1 MRHCPGRGVYEQEE
15 GGLLISDYTIFSMK
29 RIASFAFIFIFL
41 LFAACSRDAKVIVKN
56 TGDNPE
62 IVLRHSAPVGHTNSV
77 LIQDTLSGT
86 SELRFRIATKQPA
99 FISLQDVSDPSI
111 IVYFPVQRGETYK
124 LDFDGSAFSFEE
136 PRQDAQ
142 RLYAAIPR
150 YGHPQME
157 ALSYTGEIDPVLV
170 RTKLDS
176 VRALQMAPFDSLL
189 RTRSISPEMFDLISA
204 DRECNVLSVMAQV
217 GVLLHSEEIQTAA
230 FDGFNPDSDRM
241 LGALGYFDLMEAYAS
256 RKLMERR
263 EEIMPLVRAGQ
274 INTLLIGEYKKVLTG
289 ERLESAYAYQW
300 SFAAIQRRY
309 EKELIP
315 LYEEFKQTYPN
326 SLYLAAMQGYYE
338 EICAFHAPKNLSDDI
353 QFMTDTEG
361 ISTMEALLS
370 RFAGKKLY
378 VDVWATWCGP
388 CKEEF
393 VNEKSLHELLESKGY
408 EMLYLSVDKEE
419 ADVQWRD
426 MVAYYQLR
434 GQHIR
439 AGEALINDL
448 QRLYG
453 ANGVMAIPWNMI
465 VDTHG
470 RIVQLH
476 APRPSESVAL
486 STALDTLD

>member
-1 MRHCPGRGVYEQEE
+1 MN
-15 GGLLISDYTIFSMK
+15 
-29 RIASFAFIFIFL
+29 RILSFAYLSIIL
-41 LFAACSRDAKVIVKN
+41 LFAACSRDAEVIVKN
-56 TGDNPE
+56 TGGIPE
-62 IVLRHSAPVGHTNSV
+62 LVLRHSVPVGHANSV

-86 SELRFRIATKQPA
+86 SELRFKIAARHPA
-99 FISLQDVSDPSI
+99 FISLQNVSDPSI
-111 IVYFPVQRGETYK
+111 IVYFPVQCGETYK

-136 PRQDAQ
+136 PGQDAQ

-157 ALSYTGEIDPVLV
+157 ALSYTGDTDPVLV
-170 RTKLDS
+170 RTKLDN

-189 RTRSISPEMFDLISA
+189 RTHKISPEMFDLIAA

-217 GVLLHSEEIQTAA
+217 GVLLRSEEIQTAA
-230 FDGFNPDSDRM
+230 FEGFNPDSDRM

-300 SFAAIQRRY
+300 CFAAIQRQY

-326 SLYLAAMQGYYE
+326 SPYLSAMRGYYE
-338 EICAFHAPKNLSDDI
+338 EICAFHAPKNLSADI

-361 ISTMEALLS
+361 ISTMEALLT
-370 RFAGKKLY
+370 RFAGKKVY
-378 VDVWATWCGP
+378 IDVWATWCGP

-393 VNEKSLHELLESKGY
+393 AHEGALHGLLEDKGY
-408 EMLYLSVDKEE
+408 EMLYLSVDK
-419 ADVQWRD
+419 DSDDSQWRE
-426 MVAYYQLR
+426 MVAYYQLH
-434 GQHIR
+434 GYHAR
-439 AGEALINDL
+439 AGEALISDL
-448 QRLYG
+448 QRLFD
-453 ANGVMAIPWNMI
+453 ANGTMAIPWNMI
-465 VDTHG
+465 VDTQGH
-470 RIVQLH
+470 IVQLH
-476 APRPSESVAL
+476 APRPSDTEAL
-486 STALDTLD
+486 SNALDSVK

>member
-1 MRHCPGRGVYEQEE
+1 MRSI
-15 GGLLISDYTIFSMK
+15 LSFS
-29 RIASFAFIFIFL
+29 IVSII
-41 LFAACSRDAKVIVKN
+41 LFVVSCTRDAEVIVKN

-62 IVLRHSAPVGHTNSV
+62 MVLRHSIPVGHANSV

-86 SELRFRIATKQPA
+86 SELRFKIAAKQPA

-111 IVYFPVQRGETYK
+111 IVYFPVQRGESYK

-136 PRQDAQ
+136 PGQDAQ
-142 RLYAAIPR
+142 RFYTAIPR

-157 ALSYTGEIDPVLV
+157 ARSYTGDTDSVLI
-170 RTKLDS
+170 RAKLDS
-176 VRALQMAPFDSLL
+176 VRALQMDPFDSLL
-189 RTRSISPEMFDLISA
+189 KARKISPEMFNLIAA

-217 GVLLHSEEIQTAA
+217 GVLLRSEEIQAAA
-230 FDGFNPDSDRM
+230 FENFSPDSDRM
-241 LGALGYFDLMEAYAS
+241 LSSLGYFDLMEAYAS

-263 EEIMPLVRAGQ
+263 EEIIPLLRAGQ
-274 INTLLIGEYKKVLTG
+274 TNTLLINEYKKVLTG
-289 ERLESAYAYQW
+289 ERLESAFAYQW
-300 SFAAIQRRY
+300 RFAAIQKRY

-326 SLYLAAMQGYYE
+326 SPYLSAMKGYYE
-338 EICAFHAPKNLSDDI
+338 EICAFHAPKKLSDEI

-361 ISTMEALLS
+361 ISTMDDLLS

-388 CKEEF
+388 CKDEF
-393 VNEKSLHELLESKGY
+393 ANEKSLHELLESNGY
-408 EMLYLSVDKEE
+408 EMLYLSVDEDD

-434 GQHIR
+434 GYHIR

-448 QRLYG
+448 KRLYG
-453 ANGVMAIPWNMI
+453 ANGAMAIPWNMI
-465 VDTHG
+465 VDSHG
-470 RIVQLH
+470 SIVQLH
-476 APRPSESVAL
+476 DPRPSDPMAL
-486 STALDTLD
+486 SAALDTVD

>member
-1 MRHCPGRGVYEQEE
+1 MR
-15 GGLLISDYTIFSMK
+15 
-29 RIASFAFIFIFL
+29 RILPFAFISIFL
-41 LFAACSRDAKVIVKN
+41 LFAACSRDAEVIVKN
-56 TGDNPE
+56 TGNNPE
-62 IVLRHSAPVGHTNSV
+62 IVLRHSVPVGHANSV

-86 SELRFRIATKQPA
+86 SELRFKIAAKHPA

-111 IVYFPVQRGETYK
+111 IVYFPVQCGETYK

-136 PRQDAQ
+136 PGQDAQ

-157 ALSYTGEIDPVLV
+157 ALSYTGDTDPVLV

-176 VRALQMAPFDSLL
+176 ARALQMAPFDSLL
-189 RTRSISPEMFDLISA
+189 RTHKISPEMFDLIAA

-217 GVLLHSEEIQTAA
+217 GVLLRSEEIQTAA

-263 EEIMPLVRAGQ
+263 AEIMPLVRAGQ

-289 ERLESAYAYQW
+289 ERLENAYAYQW
-300 SFAAIQRRY
+300 RFAAIQRRY
-309 EKELIP
+309 EKELIS
-315 LYEEFKQTYPN
+315 LYEEFQKTYPY
-326 SLYLAAMQGYYE
+326 SPYLSAMQGYYE

-361 ISTMEALLS
+361 ISTMDELLS
-370 RFAGKKLY
+370 RFVGKKVY
-378 VDVWATWCGP
+378 IDVWATWCGP

-393 VNEKSLHELLESKGY
+393 AHEGALHGLLEDKGY
-408 EMLYLSVDKEE
+408 EMLYLSVDK
-419 ADVQWRD
+419 DSDDSQWRE

-434 GQHIR
+434 GYHAR
-439 AGEALINDL
+439 AGEALISDL
-448 QRLYG
+448 QRLFD
-453 ANGVMAIPWNMI
+453 ANGTMAIPWNMI
-465 VDTHG
+465 VDTQGH
-470 RIVQLH
+470 IVQLH
-476 APRPSESVAL
+476 APRPSDTEAL
-486 STALDTLD
+486 SNALDSVK

>member
-1 MRHCPGRGVYEQEE
+1 MRKIHFYS
-15 GGLLISDYTIFSMK
+15 LIPV
-29 RIASFAFIFIFL
+29 FL
-41 LFAACSRDAKVIVKN
+41 LLAACTRNAEVIVKN
-56 TGDNPE
+56 TGNNPE
-62 IVLRHSAPVGHTNSV
+62 MVLRHSIPVGHANSV

-86 SELRFRIATKQPA
+86 SGLRFKIAVKHPA
-99 FISLQDVSDPSI
+99 FISLQDVGNPTK
-111 IVYFPVQRGETYK
+111 IVYFPIESGKTYK

-136 PRQDAQ
+136 PGQDAQ
-142 RLYAAIPR
+142 RFYSAIPR

-157 ALSYTGEIDPVLV
+157 ALSYTEDTNPVLI
-170 RTKLDS
+170 RAKLDS
-176 VRALQMAPFDSLL
+176 VRALQMDPFDSLL
-189 RTRSISPEMFDLISA
+189 KARKISPEMFDLIAA

-217 GVLLHSEEIQTAA
+217 GVLLRSEEEIQAAA
-230 FDGFNPDSDRM
+230 FENFSPDSDRM
-241 LGALGYFDLMEAYAS
+241 LSSLGYFDLMEAFAS
-256 RKLMERR
+256 HKLMERQD
-263 EEIMPLVRAGQ
+263 EIMPMIQAGQ
-274 INTLLIGEYKKVLTG
+274 INTLFIDEYKKALTG
-289 ERLESAYAYQW
+289 ERLESAFAYQW
-300 SFAAIQRRY
+300 FLAAIQKRY

-326 SLYLAAMQGYYE
+326 SPYLSAMEGYYE
-338 EICAFHAPKNLSDDI
+338 EICAFHAPKTLSDDI

-361 ISTMEALLS
+361 ISTIEELLS

-393 VNEKSLHELLESKGY
+393 ANEKSLHELLESKGY

-434 GQHIR
+434 GHHIR

-448 QRLYG
+448 QRLYD
-453 ANGVMAIPWNMI
+453 ANGAMAIPWNMI

-470 RIVQLH
+470 SIVQLH
-476 APRPSESVAL
+476 APRPSDPVAL
-486 STALDTLD
+486 SISLDTVD

>member
-1 MRHCPGRGVYEQEE
+1 MR
-15 GGLLISDYTIFSMK
+15 
-29 RIASFAFIFIFL
+29 RILPFAFISIFL
-41 LFAACSRDAKVIVKN
+41 LLAACSRDAEVIVKN
-56 TGDNPE
+56 TGGIPE
-62 IVLRHSAPVGHTNSV
+62 LVLRHSVPVGHANSV

-86 SELRFRIATKQPA
+86 SELRFKIAAKHPA

-111 IVYFPVQRGETYK
+111 IVYFPVQCGEIYK

-136 PRQDAQ
+136 PGQDAQ
-142 RLYAAIPR
+142 RLYADIPR

-157 ALSYTGEIDPVLV
+157 ALSYTGNTDPVLV

-189 RTRSISPEMFDLISA
+189 RTHKISPEMFDLIAA

-217 GVLLHSEEIQTAA
+217 GVLLGSDEIQTAA

-263 EEIMPLVRAGQ
+263 AEIMPLVRAGQ

-300 SFAAIQRRY
+300 RFAAIQRRY
-309 EKELIP
+309 EKELIS
-315 LYEEFKQTYPN
+315 LYEEFQQTYPY
-326 SLYLAAMQGYYE
+326 SPYLSAMQGYYE

-361 ISTMEALLS
+361 ISTMDELLS
-370 RFAGKKLY
+370 RFVGKKVY
-378 VDVWATWCGP
+378 IDVWATWCGP

-393 VNEKSLHELLESKGY
+393 AHEGALHGLLEDKGY
-408 EMLYLSVDKEE
+408 EMLYLSVDK
-419 ADVQWRD
+419 DSDDSQWRE

-434 GQHIR
+434 GHHTR
-439 AGEALINDL
+439 AGEALISDL
-448 QRLYG
+448 QRLFD
-453 ANGVMAIPWNMI
+453 ANGTMAIPWNMI
-465 VDTHG
+465 VDTQGH
-470 RIVQLH
+470 IVQLH
-476 APRPSESVAL
+476 APGPSDTEAL
-486 STALDTLD
+486 SNALDSVK

>member
-1 MRHCPGRGVYEQEE
+1 MNRILSLACLSII
-15 GGLLISDYTIFSMK
+15 LL
-29 RIASFAFIFIFL
+29 L
-41 LFAACSRDAKVIVKN
+41 AACSRDAEVIVKN
-56 TGDNPE
+56 TGDIPE
-62 IVLRHSAPVGHTNSV
+62 IVLRHSVPVGHANSV

-86 SELRFRIATKQPA
+86 SELRFKIAAKHPA

-111 IVYFPVQRGETYK
+111 IVYFPVQRGDTYK
-124 LDFDGSAFSFEE
+124 LGFDGSAFSFEE
-136 PRQDAQ
+136 PGQDAQ

-157 ALSYTGEIDPVLV
+157 ALSYTENTDPVLI

-176 VRALQMAPFDSLL
+176 VRALQMTPFDSLL
-189 RTRSISPEMFDLISA
+189 RTLKISPEMFDLIAA

-217 GVLLHSEEIQTAA
+217 GVLLRSEEIQAAA
-230 FDGFNPDSDRM
+230 FEGFNPDSDRM

-263 EEIMPLVRAGQ
+263 EEIMPLVRAGK

-300 SFAAIQRRY
+300 RFAAIQRRY

-326 SLYLAAMQGYYE
+326 SPYLAAMQCYYE
-338 EICAFHAPKNLSDDI
+338 EICAFHAPKNLSYDI
-353 QFMTDTEG
+353 QFMIDTDG

-370 RFAGKKLY
+370 RFASKKVY
-378 VDVWATWCGP
+378 IDVWATWCGP

-393 VNEKSLHELLESKGY
+393 AHEGALHGLLEDKGY
-408 EMLYLSVDKEE
+408 EMLYLSVDK
-419 ADVQWRD
+419 DSDDTQWRE
-426 MVAYYQLR
+426 MVAYYKLR
-434 GQHIR
+434 GHHAR

-453 ANGVMAIPWNMI
+453 ANGAMAIPWNMI
-465 VDTHG
+465 VDTQG

-476 APRPSESVAL
+476 APRPSDTKAL
-486 STALDTLD
+486 SAALDSAK

>member
-1 MRHCPGRGVYEQEE
+1 MNRILSLASLSII
-15 GGLLISDYTIFSMK
+15 LL
-29 RIASFAFIFIFL
+29 L
-41 LFAACSRDAKVIVKN
+41 AACSRDAEVIVKN
-56 TGDNPE
+56 TGDIPE
-62 IVLRHSAPVGHTNSV
+62 IVLRHSVPVGHANSV

-86 SELRFRIATKQPA
+86 SELRFKIAAKHPA

-111 IVYFPVQRGETYK
+111 IVYFPVQCGETYK

-136 PRQDAQ
+136 PGQDAQ

-157 ALSYTGEIDPVLV
+157 ALSYTGNTDPALI

-176 VRALQMAPFDSLL
+176 VRAFQMAPFDSLL
-189 RTRSISPEMFDLISA
+189 RTRKISPEMFDLIAA
-204 DRECNVLSVMAQV
+204 DRECNALSVMAQV
-217 GVLLHSEEIQTAA
+217 GVLLRSEEIQAAA
-230 FDGFNPDSDRM
+230 FEGFNPDSDRM

-300 SFAAIQRRY
+300 RFAAIQRRY

-326 SLYLAAMQGYYE
+326 SPYLAAMRGYYE

-353 QFMTDTEG
+353 QFMTDTES
-361 ISTMEALLS
+361 ISTMESLLS
-370 RFAGKKLY
+370 RFAGKKVY
-378 VDVWATWCGP
+378 IDVWATWCGP

-393 VNEKSLHELLESKGY
+393 AHEGALHGLLEDKGY
-408 EMLYLSVDKEE
+408 EMLYLSVDK
-419 ADVQWRD
+419 DNDDLQWRE

-434 GQHIR
+434 GHHAR

-453 ANGVMAIPWNMI
+453 ANGAMAIPWNMI
-465 VDTHG
+465 VDTQG

-476 APRPSESVAL
+476 APRPSDTEAL
-486 STALDTLD
+486 SAALDSAK

>member
-1 MRHCPGRGVYEQEE
+1 MRSI
-15 GGLLISDYTIFSMK
+15 LSFS
-29 RIASFAFIFIFL
+29 IVSII
-41 LFAACSRDAKVIVKN
+41 LFVVSCTRDAEVIVKN

-62 IVLRHSAPVGHTNSV
+62 MVLRHSIPVGHANSV

-86 SELRFRIATKQPA
+86 SELRFKIVTKHPA
-99 FISLQDVSDPSI
+99 FISLQNVIDPTK
-111 IVYFPVQRGETYK
+111 IVYFPVQNGKTYK

-136 PRQDAQ
+136 PGQDAQ
-142 RLYAAIPR
+142 RFYTAIPR

-157 ALSYTGEIDPVLV
+157 ARSYTGDTDPVLI

-189 RTRSISPEMFDLISA
+189 RARKISPEMFDLIAA
-204 DRECNVLSVMAQV
+204 DRECNALSVMAQV
-217 GVLLHSEEIQTAA
+217 GVLLHSEEIQAAA
-230 FDGFNPDSDRM
+230 FEDFSPDSDRM
-241 LGALGYFDLMEAYAS
+241 LSALGYFDLMEAFAS
-256 RKLMERR
+256 LKLMERR
-263 EEIMPLVRAGQ
+263 EEIMPMVQAGQ
-274 INTLLIGEYKKVLTG
+274 INTLLIDEYKKALTG
-289 ERLESAYAYQW
+289 ERLESAFAYQW
-300 SFAAIQRRY
+300 RFAAIQKRY

-326 SLYLAAMQGYYE
+326 SPYLSAMKGYYE
-338 EICAFHAPKNLSDDI
+338 EICAFHVPKNLSDEI

-361 ISTMEALLS
+361 ISTMDDLLS
-370 RFAGKKLY
+370 RFSGKKLY

-393 VNEKSLHELLESKGY
+393 ANEKSLHELLESKGY

-434 GQHIR
+434 GHHIR

-448 QRLYG
+448 QRLYD
-453 ANGVMAIPWNMI
+453 ANGAMAIPWNMI

-470 RIVQLH
+470 SIVQLH
-476 APRPSESVAL
+476 APRPSDPVAL
-486 STALDTLD
+486 STALDTVD

>member
-1 MRHCPGRGVYEQEE
+1 MCHYPGRGVYKHEE
-15 GGLLISDYTIFSMK
+15 GGPLISDFAFISMK
-29 RIASFAFIFIFL
+29 RIVSYILILL
-41 LFAACSRDAKVIVKN
+41 LFAACSRDAEVIVKN
-56 TGDNPE
+56 TGNSPE
-62 IVLRHSAPVGHTNSV
+62 IVLRHSVPVGHANSV

-86 SELRFRIATKQPA
+86 SELRFRIAAKQPA

-136 PRQDAQ
+136 PGQDAQ

-157 ALSYTGEIDPVLV
+157 ARSYTGDTDPVLI

-189 RTRSISPEMFDLISA
+189 RARKISPEMFDLIVA

-217 GVLLHSEEIQTAA
+217 GVLLRSEEIQAAA
-230 FDGFNPDSDRM
+230 FEDFSPDSDRM
-241 LGALGYFDLMEAYAS
+241 LSALGYFDFMEAYAS
-256 RKLMERR
+256 NKLMERR

-274 INTLLIGEYKKVLTG
+274 TNTLLIDEYKKVLTG
-289 ERLESAYAYQW
+289 ERLESAFAYQW
-300 SFAAIQRRY
+300 RFAAIQRRY

-315 LYEEFKQTYPN
+315 LYEEFKLTYPN
-326 SLYLAAMQGYYE
+326 SPYLSAMKGYYE
-338 EICAFHAPKNLSDDI
+338 EICAFHAPKSLSDDI
-353 QFMTDTEG
+353 QFMTETEV
-361 ISTMEALLS
+361 ISTMEELLS

-453 ANGVMAIPWNMI
+453 ANGAMSIPWNMI
-465 VDTHG
+465 VDTQGH
-470 RIVQLH
+470 IVQLH
-476 APRPSESVAL
+476 APRPSESETL
-486 STALDTLD
+486 SAALDSVK

>member
-1 MRHCPGRGVYEQEE
+1 MRSI
-15 GGLLISDYTIFSMK
+15 LSFS
-29 RIASFAFIFIFL
+29 IVSII
-41 LFAACSRDAKVIVKN
+41 LFVVSCTRDAEVIVKN

-62 IVLRHSAPVGHTNSV
+62 IVLRHSIPVGHANSV

-86 SELRFRIATKQPA
+86 SELRFKIAAKHPA
-99 FISLQDVSDPSI
+99 FISLQNVSDPTR
-111 IVYFPVQRGETYK
+111 IVYFPVQNGKTYK
-124 LDFDGSAFSFEE
+124 LDFDGYAFSFEE
-136 PRQDAQ
+136 PGQDAQ
-142 RLYAAIPR
+142 RFYTAIPR

-157 ALSYTGEIDPVLV
+157 ARSYTGDTDPVLI
-170 RTKLDS
+170 RAKLDS

-189 RTRSISPEMFDLISA
+189 KARKISPEMFDLIAA

-217 GVLLHSEEIQTAA
+217 GVLLRSEDIQAAA
-230 FDGFNPDSDRM
+230 FEDFSPDSDRM
-241 LGALGYFDLMEAYAS
+241 LSALGYFDLMEAFAS
-256 RKLMERR
+256 LKLMERR

-274 INTLLIGEYKKVLTG
+274 TNTLLIDEYKKVLTG
-289 ERLESAYAYQW
+289 ERLESAFAYQW
-300 SFAAIQRRY
+300 RFAAIQRQY

-326 SLYLAAMQGYYE
+326 SPYLSAMKGYYE
-338 EICAFHAPKNLSDDI
+338 EICAFHAPKKLSDEI

-361 ISTMEALLS
+361 ISTMDDLLS

-388 CKEEF
+388 CKDEF
-393 VNEKSLHELLESKGY
+393 ANEKSLHELLESNGY
-408 EMLYLSVDKEE
+408 EMLYLSVDEDD

-434 GQHIR
+434 GYHIR

-453 ANGVMAIPWNMI
+453 ANGAMAIPWNMI
-465 VDTHG
+465 VDSHG
-470 RIVQLH
+470 NIVQLH
-476 APRPSESVAL
+476 APRPSDPVAL
-486 STALDTLD
+486 SSALDAVD

>member
-1 MRHCPGRGVYEQEE
+1 MRR
-15 GGLLISDYTIFSMK
+15 LL
-29 RIASFAFIFIFL
+29 SFAFISIFL
-41 LFAACSRDAKVIVKN
+41 LFAACSRDAEVIVKN
-56 TGDNPE
+56 TGGIPE
-62 IVLRHSAPVGHTNSV
+62 LVLRHSVPVGHANSV

-86 SELRFRIATKQPA
+86 SELRFKIATRHPA

-111 IVYFPVQRGETYK
+111 IVYFPVQCGETYK

-136 PRQDAQ
+136 PGQDAQ

-157 ALSYTGEIDPVLV
+157 ALSYTGDTDPVLV
-170 RTKLDS
+170 RTKLDN
-176 VRALQMAPFDSLL
+176 VRALRMAPFDSLL
-189 RTRSISPEMFDLISA
+189 RTHKISPEMFDLIAA

-217 GVLLHSEEIQTAA
+217 GVLLRSEEIQAAA
-230 FDGFNPDSDRM
+230 FEGFNPDSDRM

-300 SFAAIQRRY
+300 RFAAIQRRY
-309 EKELIP
+309 EKELIS

-326 SLYLAAMQGYYE
+326 SPYLAAMQGYYE

-361 ISTMEALLS
+361 ISTMEALLT
-370 RFAGKKLY
+370 RFAGKKVY
-378 VDVWATWCGP
+378 IDVWATWCGP

-393 VNEKSLHELLESKGY
+393 AHEGALHGLLEDKGY
-408 EMLYLSVDKEE
+408 EMLYLSVDK
-419 ADVQWRD
+419 DSDDSQWRE
-426 MVAYYQLR
+426 MVAYYQLH
-434 GQHIR
+434 GYHAR
-439 AGEALINDL
+439 AGETLISDL
-448 QRLYG
+448 QRLFD
-453 ANGVMAIPWNMI
+453 ANGTMAIPWNMI
-465 VDTHG
+465 VDTQGH
-470 RIVQLH
+470 IVQLH
-476 APRPSESVAL
+476 APRPSDTEAL
-486 STALDTLD
+486 SNALDSVK

>member
-1 MRHCPGRGVYEQEE
+1 
-15 GGLLISDYTIFSMK
+15 MK
-29 RIASFAFIFIFL
+29 RVLSYALIPVFL
-41 LFAACSRDAKVIVKN
+41 LLAACTRNAEVIVKN

-62 IVLRHSAPVGHTNSV
+62 MILRHSIPVGHANSV

-86 SELRFRIATKQPA
+86 SELRFKIAAKQPA
-99 FISLQDVSDPSI
+99 FISLQDVSDPTN
-111 IVYFPVQRGETYK
+111 IVYFPIQRGETYK

-136 PRQDAQ
+136 PGQDAQ
-142 RLYAAIPR
+142 RFYSAIPR
-150 YGHPQME
+150 YGHPQIE
-157 ALSYTGEIDPVLV
+157 ALSYTEDTDPMLI
-170 RTKLDS
+170 RAKLDS

-189 RTRSISPEMFDLISA
+189 KAHKISPELYDLIAA

-217 GVLLHSEEIQTAA
+217 GVLLRSEDIQAAA
-230 FDGFNPDSDRM
+230 FEDFSPDSDRM
-241 LGALGYFDLMEAYAS
+241 LSALGYFDLMEAFAS
-256 RKLMERR
+256 HKLMERQD
-263 EEIMPLVRAGQ
+263 EIMPMIQAGQ
-274 INTLLIGEYKKVLTG
+274 INTLFIDEYKKALTG
-289 ERLESAYAYQW
+289 ERLESAFAYQW
-300 SFAAIQRRY
+300 RFAAIQKRY

-326 SLYLAAMQGYYE
+326 SPYLSAMKGYYE

-353 QFMTDTEG
+353 QFLTNTVG
-361 ISTMEALLS
+361 ISTMDDLLS
-370 RFAGKKLY
+370 RFTGKKLY

-393 VNEKSLHELLESKGY
+393 ANEKSLHELLENKGY

-434 GQHIR
+434 GHHIR

-453 ANGVMAIPWNMI
+453 ADGAMAIPWNMI

-470 RIVQLH
+470 NIVQLH
-476 APRPSESVAL
+476 APRPSDPVAL
-486 STALDTLD
+486 STALDAVD

>member
-1 MRHCPGRGVYEQEE
+1 MRRFLP
-15 GGLLISDYTIFSMK
+15 
-29 RIASFAFIFIFL
+29 FAFISIFL
-41 LFAACSRDAKVIVKN
+41 LFAACSRDAEVIVKN
-56 TGDNPE
+56 TGDIPE
-62 IVLRHSAPVGHTNSV
+62 IVLRHSVPVGHANSV

-86 SELRFRIATKQPA
+86 NELRFRIAAKQPA

-111 IVYFPVQRGETYK
+111 IVYFPVQCGETYK

-136 PRQDAQ
+136 PGQDAQ

-157 ALSYTGEIDPVLV
+157 ALSYTGDTDPVLI

-189 RTRSISPEMFDLISA
+189 RARKISPEMFDLIVA

-217 GVLLHSEEIQTAA
+217 GVLLRSEEIQTAA
-230 FDGFNPDSDRM
+230 FEDFSPDSDRM
-241 LGALGYFDLMEAYAS
+241 LSALGYFDLMEAFAS
-256 RKLMERR
+256 LKLMERR
-263 EEIMPLVRAGQ
+263 EEIMPMVQAGQ
-274 INTLLIGEYKKVLTG
+274 INTLLIDEYKKALTG
-289 ERLESAYAYQW
+289 ERLESTFAYQW
-300 SFAAIQRRY
+300 RFAAIQKRY

-326 SLYLAAMQGYYE
+326 SPYLSAMKGYYE
-338 EICAFHAPKNLSDDI
+338 EICAFHAPKKLSDEI

-361 ISTMEALLS
+361 ISTMDELLS

-393 VNEKSLHELLESKGY
+393 ANENSLHELLENNGY

-434 GQHIR
+434 GHHIR

-448 QRLYG
+448 QRLYD
-453 ANGVMAIPWNMI
+453 ANGAMAIPWNMI

-470 RIVQLH
+470 SIVQLH
-476 APRPSESVAL
+476 APRPSDPVAL
-486 STALDTLD
+486 STALDTVD